1 MIQCTDDTR
10 YAYVNGIVRA
20 KEARL
25 LTKSHVDRLI
35 AADLSNFNTILAD
48 TPYGGYEDIA
58 TGLEKAEVELK
69 QFFDQ
74 FCQTPEVSKFIDWPE
89 QMHNLKVKLKQG
101 ADELLYPQDATEVEV
116 WPEVLDEVAQFT
128 TEKNPFVLSTNLDK
142 ILCKY
147 LSETSQF
154 VPFFSRY
161 YECYFDVENIRSFFR
176 ARQFEKSREVFIQVF
191 LPYGSINEKIFIDNL
206 ATQHDLLAKN
216 FFTTP
221 YAYIIDRG
229 STYIE
234 EHQSFL
240 RLERLCE
247 EMRLGFLLQ
256 ARRMA
261 FGVEPLFA
269 YYHCKMGEIKKVRQV
284 YWGKLNEVSLETQK
298 ESIPDV
304 W

>member
-1 MIQCTDDTR
+1 MIQGTDDTR

-25 LTKSHVDRLI
+25 LTKSHIDRLI
-35 AADLSNFNTILAD
+35 AADLLNFNTILAD
-48 TPYGGYEDIA
+48 TPYVGFEDIS
-58 TGLEKAEVELK
+58 TGLERVEVELK

-101 ADELLYPQDATEVEV
+101 TDEFLYPQDTTEIES
-116 WPEVLDEVAQFT
+116 WPEVLDEVARFAMD
-128 TEKNPFVLSTNLDK
+128 KNPFVFSTNLDK
-142 ILCKY
+142 ILCKH
-147 LSETSQF
+147 LSETAQF

-161 YECYFDVENIRSFFR
+161 YECYFDLENIRSFFR
-176 ARQFEKSREVFIQVF
+176 ARQFEKNREIFIQVF
-191 LPYGSINEKIFIDNL
+191 LPYGSIDEKTFVDNL
-206 ATQHDLLAKN
+206 ATQHDLLGKN

-221 YAYIIDRG
+221 YAHIIDRG
-229 STYIE
+229 SAYIE
-234 EHQSFL
+234 EHHSFL

-261 FGVEPLFA
+261 FGVEPLYA
-269 YYHCKMGEIKKVRQV
+269 YYHFKMGEIKKVRQV
-284 YWGKLNEVSLETQK
+284 YWGKLNEIPLETQK

>member
-1 MIQCTDDTR
+1 MIQGTDDTR

-25 LTKSHVDRLI
+25 LTRSHIDRLI
-35 AADLSNFNTILAD
+35 AADSSNFTTILAD

-58 TGLEKAEVELK
+58 TGLERAEVELK

-74 FCQTPEVSKFIDWPE
+74 FCQTLEVSEFIDWPE

-101 ADELLYPQDATEVEV
+101 ADELLYSQDATEVET
-116 WPEVLDEVAQFT
+116 WIEVLDEVTRFT
-128 TEKNPFVLSTNLDK
+128 TEKNPFVLSTNLDR
-142 ILCKY
+142 ILCKH
-147 LSETSQF
+147 LSEIAQF
-154 VPFFSRY
+154 VPFFSSY
-161 YECYFDVENIRSFFR
+161 YKCYFDLENIRSFFR
-176 ARQFEKSREVFIQVF
+176 ARQFEKSREIFIQVF
-191 LPYGSINEKIFIDNL
+191 LSYGSIEEKTFVDNL
-206 ATQHDLLAKN
+206 ATQHDLLGKN

-221 YAYIIDRG
+221 YAHIIDRG
-229 STYIE
+229 SAYIE

-269 YYHCKMGEIKKVRQV
+269 YYHFKMGEIKKVRQV
-284 YWGKLNEVSLETQK
+284 YWGKLNAVAPDALK